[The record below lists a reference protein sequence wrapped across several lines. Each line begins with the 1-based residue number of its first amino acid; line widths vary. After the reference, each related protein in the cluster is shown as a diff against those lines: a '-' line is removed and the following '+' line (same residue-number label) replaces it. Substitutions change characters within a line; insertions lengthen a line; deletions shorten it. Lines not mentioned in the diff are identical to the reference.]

1 MGFYLATVRN
11 SEFLVGW
18 TGRNVYTS
26 GNRPSWWP
34 KDVAFASM
42 TGIIYSDKYTDL
54 CRVCGLHDNYRIVTI
69 RVLILAIL

>member
-42 TGIIYSDKYTDL
+42 TGIILTSTQICAEFVACMITTVL
-54 CRVCGLHDNYRIVTI
+54 LL